1 MNEWT
6 RKEWEA
12 NISQSNITLFYLYTP
27 MCGTC
32 QVAHKMMEVVQE
44 LVDVPIGQANI
55 NFIQDVANDYQIESV
70 PCLLITKEGA
80 VVRKIYAFQS
90 VPYLIE
96 TIKSIDVD

>member
-6 RKEWEA
+6 RREWET
-12 NISQSNITLFYLYTP
+12 NKSQSNITLFYLYTS

-70 PCLLITKEGA
+70 PCLLITKDGA

-90 VPYLIE
+90 VPYLLE

>member
-12 NISQSNITLFYLYTP
+12 NKNQSNMTLFYLYTP

-55 NFIQDVANDYQIESV
+55 NFIQDVTKDYQIESV
-70 PCLLITKEGA
+70 PCLLITKDGA